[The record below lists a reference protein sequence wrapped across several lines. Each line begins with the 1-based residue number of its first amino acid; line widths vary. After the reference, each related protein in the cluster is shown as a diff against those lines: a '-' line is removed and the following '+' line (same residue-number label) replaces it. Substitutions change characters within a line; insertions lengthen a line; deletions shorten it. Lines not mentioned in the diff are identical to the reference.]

1 MTVLPENRRGVWE
14 NGLVKLEGWETYTVC
29 QVGSLMVIV
38 IVME

>member
-1 MTVLPENRRGVWE
+1 VTVLPSGPVWE
-14 NGLVKLEGWETYTVC
+14 NGLMRLEEWETYTVC